1 MKDLSTTKA
10 EWESSRIDS
19 VLNIEKLEPD
29 DMESYVRD
37 FLLPNL
43 QQSYNHVK
51 EYISNNTRRN
61 IYTIKKQL
69 ADLIENQDV
78 VRISTNEECDSS
90 NLSRFGAS
98 YLIHESLND
107 IYLFSSVMKS
117 KVSPSDSNSRTLFT
131 LGKLSK
137 DICTLQK
144 DIKDSIEQQ
153 ARSCCLKS

>member
-1 MKDLSTTKA
+1 VKDLSVTKA

-19 VLNIEKLEPD
+19 VLDVENLEPD
-29 DMESYVRD
+29 NMEHYVRD

-51 EYISNNTRRN
+51 EYISNNTKRN
-61 IYTIKKQL
+61 IYTVKKQL

-78 VRISTNEECDSS
+78 VRISTSEENESS
-90 NLSRFGAS
+90 NISRFGAS
-98 YLIHESLND
+98 NLIHESLND

-117 KVSPSDSNSRTLFT
+117 KVMPSESNTRTLFT
-131 LGKLSK
+131 LGKLSR

-144 DIKDSIEQQ
+144 EIKDSIEQQ
-153 ARSCCLKS
+153 ARNCCLKV

>member
-1 MKDLSTTKA
+1 MKDLSVTKA

-19 VLNIEKLEPD
+19 VLDVENLEPD
-29 DMESYVRD
+29 NMEHYVRD

-51 EYISNNTRRN
+51 EYISNNTKRN
-61 IYTIKKQL
+61 IYTVKKQL

-78 VRISTNEECDSS
+78 VRISTSEENESS
-90 NLSRFGAS
+90 NISRFGAS

-117 KVSPSDSNSRTLFT
+117 KVMPSESNTRTLFT
-131 LGKLSK
+131 LGKLSR

-144 DIKDSIEQQ
+144 EIKDSIEQQ
-153 ARSCCLKS
+153 ARNCCLKV

>member
-1 MKDLSTTKA
+1 VKDLSVTKA

-19 VLNIEKLEPD
+19 VLDVENLEPD
-29 DMESYVRD
+29 NMEHYVRD

-51 EYISNNTRRN
+51 EYISNNTKRN
-61 IYTIKKQL
+61 IYTVKKQL

-78 VRISTNEECDSS
+78 VRISTSEENESS
-90 NLSRFGAS
+90 NISRFGAS

-117 KVSPSDSNSRTLFT
+117 KVMPSESNTRTLFT
-131 LGKLSK
+131 LGKLSR

-144 DIKDSIEQQ
+144 EIKDSIEQQ
-153 ARSCCLKS
+153 ARNCCLKV

>member
-1 MKDLSTTKA
+1 MKNLSITKA

-19 VLNIEKLEPD
+19 ILHVEELEPE

-43 QQSYNHVK
+43 QHSYNHVK
-51 EYISNNTRRN
+51 EYISNNTKRN
-61 IYTIKKQL
+61 IYTVKKQL
-69 ADLIENQDV
+69 ADLLKNQDV
-78 VRISTNEECDSS
+78 VKISTTEDHDSN

-98 YLIHESLND
+98 YLIQESLND

-117 KVSPSDSNSRTLFT
+117 KIPPSNSNTRTLFT

-137 DICTLQK
+137 DICHLQK
-144 DIKDSIEQQ
+144 EIKESIEHQ
-153 ARSCCLKS
+153 ARSCRLKI

>member
-1 MKDLSTTKA
+1 MKDLSITKA

-19 VLNIEKLEPD
+19 VLDIEKLEPN

-107 IYLFSSVMKS
+107 IYLFSSIMKS
-117 KVSPSDSNSRTLFT
+117 KVSPSDSNSRTIFT

-144 DIKDSIEQQ
+144 EIKDSIEQQ
-153 ARSCCLKS
+153 ARSCCLKN

>member
-1 MKDLSTTKA
+1 MKDLSVTKA
-10 EWESSRIDS
+10 EWESSRVDS
-19 VLNIEKLEPD
+19 VLDIEKLEPD

-51 EYISNNTRRN
+51 EYVSNNTKRN

-69 ADLIENQDV
+69 ADLIANQDV
-78 VRISTNEECDSS
+78 VRISTSEDNESS
-90 NLSRFGAS
+90 NFSRFGAS
-98 YLIHESLND
+98 YLINESLND

-117 KVSPSDSNSRTLFT
+117 KVPPSDSNTRTLFT

-144 DIKDSIEQQ
+144 EIKESIEQQ
-153 ARSCCLKS
+153 ARSCCLKI

>member
-1 MKDLSTTKA
+1 MKDLSVTKA

-19 VLNIEKLEPD
+19 VLDIEKLELD
-29 DMESYVRD
+29 DMEPYVRD

-51 EYISNNTRRN
+51 EYISNNTKRN

-69 ADLIENQDV
+69 ADLIANQDV
-78 VRISTNEECDSS
+78 VRISTSENTELS
-90 NLSRFGAS
+90 NISRFGAS

-117 KVSPSDSNSRTLFT
+117 KVPHSDSNTRTIFT

-144 DIKDSIEQQ
+144 EIKESIDQQ
-153 ARSCCLKS
+153 ARSCCLKI

>member
-1 MKDLSTTKA
+1 MKDLSITKA

-19 VLNIEKLEPD
+19 ILDIEKLEHD
-29 DMESYVRD
+29 DMELYVRD

-51 EYISNNTRRN
+51 EYISNNTKRN

-78 VRISTNEECDSS
+78 VRISISEDCESG

-98 YLIHESLND
+98 YLINESLNN
-107 IYLFSSVMKS
+107 IYLFSSIMKS
-117 KVSPSDSNSRTLFT
+117 KVPPSDLNSRTLFT

-137 DICTLQK
+137 DICSLQK
-144 DIKDSIEQQ
+144 EIKDSIEQL
-153 ARSCCLKS
+153 ARSCCLKI